1 MATWI
6 LRLRFRHLQFK
17 QNKQSCIL
25 LLALFSERGNV
36 AEVVLEDRAFLRIG
50 EQVFFEKRFLSEIP
64 KIQILKCYFE
74 DSYLLSME
82 QILPDKYAE
91 VVSKIKNWPKMRD
104 LEREVF
110 NLMII
115 NKIERHFR
123 ETGMQ
128 HMDRTERASLL
139 KSKPKLSKDCLRKNK
154 IKGGPLSEFQQNIIA
169 MEFALRDRFSL
180 AQWSS
185 IQKTSQG
192 PEGAEIEKRATAEK
206 FMKQY
211 LANVYSQYGHFIFH
225 YAP

>member
-1 MATWI
+1 MGILSILASKYASILRTVSRKLVQLATWI

-36 AEVVLEDRAFLRIG
+36 AEVVLEDRAPTNWRTGL
-50 EQVFFEKRFLSEIP
+50 FEKRFLSEIP

-91 VVSKIKNWPKMRD
+91 VVSKIKIGPKMRD

-128 HMDRTERASLL
+128 HMDRTERASL
-139 KSKPKLSKDCLRKNK
+139 
-154 IKGGPLSEFQQNIIA
+154 
-169 MEFALRDRFSL
+169 
-180 AQWSS
+180 
-185 IQKTSQG
+185 
-192 PEGAEIEKRATAEK
+192 
-206 FMKQY
+206 
-211 LANVYSQYGHFIFH
+211 
-225 YAP
+225 